1 MDTLSQTSPSQQM
14 HSGAAVRVEFAD
26 LGPDFQNFLILS

>member
-14 HSGAAVRVEFAD
+14 HSGAPVQVEFAD